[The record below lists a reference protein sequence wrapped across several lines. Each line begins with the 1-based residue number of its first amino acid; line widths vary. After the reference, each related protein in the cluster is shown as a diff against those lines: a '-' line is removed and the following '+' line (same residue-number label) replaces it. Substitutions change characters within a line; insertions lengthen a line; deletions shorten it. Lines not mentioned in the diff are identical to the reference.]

1 MSDAAGLGFSV
12 RIATTEADLHEAR
25 AIRAA
30 AYSHHDPELGCH
42 FGAPEALDTE
52 EGSAV
57 FICRSKG
64 TGEGVGTMR
73 IQTSAFGPLV
83 LESSVLLPAWLAD
96 KSRAQISRL
105 AIVAGADPLVK
116 LALMKVS
123 YQYCLAL
130 GVRWMVIGARK
141 PALIRNYLSLGFR
154 DVFDDGQW
162 VPLASGGGLPHRM
175 LALDVAGA
183 QADWLA
189 KRNRLYGFMVETR
202 HAELQV
208 LGEVAEA
215 PLSPPL
221 SGPARVP
228 QAEALPQSDF
238 AALV

>member
-1 MSDAAGLGFSV
+1 MSVVAGLGISV
-12 RIATTEADLHEAR
+12 RIATTEADFAEAR

-30 AYSHHDPELGCH
+30 AYGHHDPELGAH

-57 FICRSKG
+57 FICRDKA

-73 IQTSAFGPLV
+73 IQTNAFGPLV
-83 LESSVLLPAWLAD
+83 LESSVQLPPRLAER
-96 KSRAQISRL
+96 SRAQISRL
-105 AIVAGADPLVK
+105 AIVAGADPIVK

-141 PALIRNYLSLGFR
+141 PALIRNYLSLGFQ
-154 DVFDDGQW
+154 DVFEGGEW

-183 QADWLA
+183 QANWLA
-189 KRNRLYGFMVETR
+189 TRNRLYGFMVETR
-202 HAELQV
+202 HADLQV
-208 LGEVAEA
+208 VGEDAEDSAPA
-215 PLSPPL
+215 PL
-221 SGPARVP
+221 
-228 QAEALPQSDF
+228 AEDVPQSDY
-238 AALV
+238 AALA